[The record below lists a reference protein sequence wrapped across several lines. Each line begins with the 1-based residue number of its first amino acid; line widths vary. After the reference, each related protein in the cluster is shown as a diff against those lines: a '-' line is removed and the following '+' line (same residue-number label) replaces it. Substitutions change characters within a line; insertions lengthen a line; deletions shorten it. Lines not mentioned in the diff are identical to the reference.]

1 MGNLLGHPVTSKE
14 TERGSTPDG
23 RLVYAVSSMQGWRV
37 HMEDAHIV
45 QPVLYAERRAGGG
58 GGGGS
63 GGGTGDGDA
72 GAPEGG
78 SIEASL
84 SADGRVD
91 VEEGTGGGP
100 SPSRP
105 PPGGGVGGGPSD
117 RSGRVHLPDHSL
129 FAVFDGHGGRFAAD
143 YSSRNLLRVLSRQER
158 FVSYATRWNGRADY
172 LDGLREEL
180 AREDGG
186 ADDADGDAG
195 DGGDKDGGGPAPS
208 PVADG
213 AAAADAEDRE
223 ARLRR
228 LRDRGA
234 QSDERT
240 RRIKE
245 RVRRHLDGE
254 GPGMTLSRE
263 SQRKYD
269 VAKASY
275 DHELMTDLE
284 DALQDAF
291 CDADAEILRA
301 VQGRQVEDANGDYNE
316 GLVGASGP
324 DGAGGAADADASA
337 APPPSHGASDPVPVE
352 DEDAGTTACVVLLT
366 PLWIVCANAG
376 DTRSVYSRSG
386 RRCVPLSYDHKPDD
400 EGEERR
406 VRDAGGYVSGG
417 RVEGDL
423 AVSRGLGDYRFK
435 EADVVLSGS
444 RGERAERSKKHRR
457 LVAGAAG
464 GGGSGDESAE
474 RPRPSEQ
481 KVSPVPDIIVQ
492 SRDGGEDEFVLIAC
506 DGIWDVVGNQEGVD
520 MVAEVFGEGEEDVG
534 LICEEVSFFSPSCF
548 ARFFAW
554 DRAELTL
561 ATKPHILF
569 NVPRQVLDLC
579 LMKGSKDNMTAAI
592 IKFPR
597 QTVGSGGGVAAR
609 RASREAPASPA
620 SAGSGGDGP
629 STELYVPPQKRA
641 LSESNMVDEDA
652 ED

>member
-1 MGNLLGHPVTSKE
+1 MGNLLGSPVTSKE

-45 QPVLYAERRAGGG
+45 QPVLYAERRTGGG
-58 GGGGS
+58 DGGGDND
-63 GGGTGDGDA
+63 GGGA
-72 GAPEGG
+72 

-84 SADGRVD
+84 SADGGD
-91 VEEGTGGGP
+91 DEISVEE
-100 SPSRP
+100 SPAAPASSNDTP
-105 PPGGGVGGGPSD
+105 TSSSNAD
-117 RSGRVHLPDHSL
+117 RERIDLPDHSL
-129 FAVFDGHGGRFAAD
+129 FAVFDGHGGQFAAD
-143 YSSRNLLRVLSRQER
+143 YSSRNLLRVLSRQDK
-158 FVSYATRWNGRADY
+158 FVSYAARWNGRAGY
-172 LDGLREEL
+172 LDGLRGEL
-180 AREDGG
+180 AEEDAKAGDN
-186 ADDADGDAG
+186 ANADAG
-195 DGGDKDGGGPAPS
+195 DDS
-208 PVADG
+208 NS
-213 AAAADAEDRE
+213 AEDAASSPASTTEDDEKDDRE
-223 ARLRR
+223 RRLQQ
-228 LRDRGA
+228 LRDRGM
-234 QSDERT
+234 QSDEKT
-240 RRIKE
+240 KKIKE
-245 RVRRHLDGE
+245 QVRRHLDGDASTSNPE
-254 GPGMTLSRE
+254 AQLSKE

-291 CDADAEILRA
+291 CDVDAEIMRA
-301 VQGRQVEDANGDYNE
+301 VQGRQVDEANSDYNT
-316 GLVGASGP
+316 GITS
-324 DGAGGAADADASA
+324 SS
-337 APPPSHGASDPVPVE
+337 PPAHHGSEPVVVE
-352 DEDAGTTACVVLLT
+352 DEDAGTTACCVLLT

-376 DTRSVYSRSG
+376 DSRSVYARSG

-423 AVSRGLGDYRFK
+423 AVSRGLGDFRFK

-457 LVAGAAG
+457 LVMGTAG
-464 GGGSGDESAE
+464 GSVYGSVAGGAGPGDEGSE

-492 SRDGGEDEFVLIAC
+492 SRDEGEDEFVLIAC
-506 DGIWDVVGNQEGVD
+506 DGIWDVVGNQEGVN

-534 LICEEVSFFSPSCF
+534 LICEEVSFPLLISRRAGLSFQNLHEPT
-548 ARFFAW
+548 RFLMF
-554 DRAELTL
+554 
-561 ATKPHILF
+561 
-569 NVPRQVLDLC
+569 QVLDLC
-579 LMKGSKDNMTAAI
+579 LMKGSKDNMTAAV

-609 RASREAPASPA
+609 RAMREAPASP
-620 SAGSGGDGP
+620 AGSGGDGP
-629 STELYVPPQKRA
+629 SPELYVPPQKRA

-652 ED
+652 EE